1 MTTTT
6 TPLANNGIAIEHM
19 AAVREHIAE
28 VPELGSFQ
36 WRARSQWAG
45 GAQTRTSFDAFTG
58 AGGEQSHR
66 KTFTY
71 TSDHPELFQQTDDG
85 VTPPEFLLHA
95 LAACLTAGVASVAA
109 SRGITLTS
117 VTAEL
122 AADMDVRGILGL
134 DREVRNAPSQISV
147 SFRVAGDASDE
158 DLRKVVERSTQR
170 SAVFDAL
177 TNGLDVVVAVE
188 S

>member
-19 AAVREHIAE
+19 AAVREHITE
-28 VPELGSFQ
+28 VPELGAFQ
-36 WRARSQWAG
+36 WRARSQWTG
-45 GAQTRTSFDAFTG
+45 GAQNRTTFDTYTG
-58 AGGEQSHR
+58 AGGEQAHR

-85 VTPPEFLLHA
+85 VTAPEFLLHA
-95 LAACLTAGVASVAA
+95 LASCLTAGVASVAA
-109 SRGITLTS
+109 ARGITLTS

-122 AADMDVRGILGL
+122 AADMDVRGILGI
-134 DREVRNAPSQISV
+134 DREVRNAPSQIRV
-147 SFRVAGDASDE
+147 NFVVAGDASPE
-158 DLRKVVERSTQR
+158 ELRKVVERSTQR

-177 TNGLDVVVAVE
+177 TNGLDVVVDVA
-188 S
+188 